1 MLAALRRVPYSYVFV
16 TTENVRRKC
25 RSSPEL
31 IFSAPCE
38 SHGVLSQLPSRQTN
52 FGKHKSGEA
61 YAAGCE
67 AILPHMSNR
76 GAQTPRA
83 AVCSFRALAST
94 GRAGTFL
101 ALLGRSPHEWG
112 GHTTF
117 FGTLVYGDHL

>member
-1 MLAALRRVPYSYVFV
+1 MLAALRRAPYSYIFV

-25 RSSPEL
+25 LSSPEL
-31 IFSAPCE
+31 NFSAPCK

-52 FGKHKSGEA
+52 LGKHKSGEA

-83 AVCSFRALAST
+83 AVYTFNTLASR

-101 ALLGRSPHEWG
+101 AL
-112 GHTTF
+112 
-117 FGTLVYGDHL
+117 